1 MEGQTAMRCLT
12 LAFAFLAGLISPATA
27 ETPHLALELNKAE
40 VAGTGCR
47 LTFKATNYFPN
58 KLDDINVEVYLVDA
72 KGIVLQSVQFP
83 FGYVLAGKTR
93 FAKFD
98 IRNTACT
105 DIGGMFVNEFKS
117 CKGATD
123 MAVQCRESLITS
135 NLTAIKFSD
144 GSP

>member
-1 MEGQTAMRCLT
+1 MRCLT
-12 LAFAFLAGLISPATA
+12 LALATLAGFTIPVLA
-27 ETPHLALELNKAE
+27 EAPHLALELNKAE
-40 VAGTGCR
+40 AAGTGCR
-47 LTFKATNYFPN
+47 LTFKAINYFPD

-72 KGIVLQSVQFP
+72 KGVVLQSVQFP

-98 IRNTACT
+98 IRNTSCA

-123 MAVQCRESLITS
+123 MAVQCRESLTTS
-135 NLTAIKFSD
+135 NLTAIPFSD